1 MAWLNG
7 AAPDWCRFANWPRG
21 AAIAVLAAFALL
33 LGLAVVTARPPAR
46 SPSGMTS
53 SGPTA
58 ARAAEVA
65 KRDEDL
71 RLYDRIAERVAA
83 GDNYYRAA
91 VEEQRA
97 RGFPVRPG
105 LTVRL
110 PTLAFMTA
118 KLGQPGM
125 IALAALLGL
134 ALLAAWWRRLGSEP
148 GAGDKRLVCMLLLV
162 IGSSL
167 ALKPQYLVLHELWA
181 GLLLSL
187 SFALHRPGKWIGAWV
202 AAALALALRELA
214 LPFVLLMGAL
224 ALWRRDWREAVAW
237 AVLVGLF
244 VAGMALHLSQASQFV
259 SPEDP
264 ESPAWLVLRGLR
276 GWTSNIQL
284 NSVLQYLP
292 AWLAAPLALL
302 PLIGWVAWRSDAGVF
317 GTLLHSGYGLFFML
331 AGRDNNF
338 YWALL
343 VIPTWFLGLAFMPRA
358 LGDLARAS
366 LGKT

>member
-1 MAWLNG
+1 MNG
-7 AAPDWCRFANWPRG
+7 TAAKWCRFANWPRG
-21 AAIAVLAAFALL
+21 AAIAVLAGFALL
-33 LGLAVVTARPPAR
+33 LGLAVVTAHSPAGVEAR
-46 SPSGMTS
+46 F
-53 SGPTA
+53 GPAEARTA
-58 ARAAEVA
+58 QAVE
-65 KRDEDL
+65 RDEDL
-71 RLYDRIAERVAA
+71 LLYRHIAERVAA
-83 GDNYYRAA
+83 GDNYYQAA

-97 RGFPVRPG
+97 RNFPVRPG

-110 PTLAFMTA
+110 PALAFITA
-118 KLGQPGM
+118 GVGQPGLNV
-125 IALAALLGL
+125 LAAALGL
-134 ALLAAWWRRLGSEP
+134 ALLAAWWRMLGTEP
-148 GAGDKRLVCMLLLV
+148 GAHDKRIVCMLLLA
-162 IGSSL
+162 IGSGL
-167 ALKPQYLVLHELWA
+167 ALKPQYLVLHEVWA
-181 GLLLSL
+181 GLLLAL

-224 ALWRRDWREAVAW
+224 ALWRRDWREVAAW
-237 AVLVGLF
+237 AALVGLF

-259 SPEDP
+259 SPADP

-302 PLIGWVAWRSDAGVF
+302 PLIGWAAWRSDAGVF
-317 GTLLHSGYGLFFML
+317 GTLLHSGYGLLFML

-338 YWALL
+338 YWALV

-358 LGDLARAS
+358 LGDLWRSA

>member
-1 MAWLNG
+1 MNG
-7 AAPDWCRFANWPRG
+7 TAPDWRRFAHWPRG
-21 AAIAVLAAFALL
+21 AALGVLAAFALL
-33 LGLAVVTARPPAR
+33 LGLAVITARQPVHVQSDAAL
-46 SPSGMTS
+46 
-53 SGPTA
+53 SGPAQVSA
-58 ARAAEVA
+58 ADTIE
-65 KRDEDL
+65 RDEDL

-83 GDNYYRAA
+83 GEDYYQAA

-110 PTLAFMTA
+110 PTLALLTA
-118 KLGQPGM
+118 TLGQPGM
-125 IALAALLGL
+125 VALAALLGL
-134 ALLAAWWRRLGSEP
+134 AVLAAWWRRLGSEP
-148 GAGDKRLVCMLLLV
+148 GSGDKRVICMLLLV

-181 GLLLSL
+181 GLLLAL
-187 SFALHRPGKWIGAWV
+187 SFALHRPGRWIGAWV

-224 ALWRRDWREAVAW
+224 ALWRRDWREAAAW
-237 AVLVGLF
+237 AGLVGLF
-244 VAGMALHLSQASQFV
+244 VAGMVLHLSQASQVV

-264 ESPAWLVLRGLR
+264 ASPAWLVLRGLR
-276 GWTSNIQL
+276 GWTSNLQL

-302 PLIGWVAWRSDAGVF
+302 PLIGWISWRSDAGIF

-338 YWALL
+338 YWALV
-343 VIPTWFLGLAFMPRA
+343 VIPTWFLGLAFMPGALRDLWRA
-358 LGDLARAS
+358 A

>member
-1 MAWLNG
+1 
-7 AAPDWCRFANWPRG
+7 
-21 AAIAVLAAFALL
+21 V
-33 LGLAVVTARPPAR
+33 
-46 SPSGMTS
+46 
-53 SGPTA
+53 
-58 ARAAEVA
+58 E
-65 KRDEDL
+65 RDQDL
-71 RLYDRIAERVAA
+71 QLYDRIAERVAA
-83 GDNYYRAA
+83 GDNYYQAA

-97 RGFPVRPG
+97 RSFPVRPG

-110 PTLAFMTA
+110 PTLAFITA
-118 KLGQPGM
+118 AIGQTGLTV
-125 IALAALLGL
+125 LAAGLAL
-134 ALLAAWWRRLGSEP
+134 ALLAAWWRRLGTEP
-148 GAGDKRLVCMLLLV
+148 GAADKRIVCMLLLA

-202 AAALALALRELA
+202 AAAMALALRELA

-224 ALWRRDWREAVAW
+224 ALWRRDWREAAAW

-244 VAGMALHLSQASQFV
+244 VAGLALHLSQASQFV

-264 ESPAWLVLRGLR
+264 ASPAWLVLRGLR

-284 NSVLQYLP
+284 NSVLQDLP

-302 PLIGWVAWRSDAGVF
+302 PLIGWAAWRSGAGVF

-338 YWALL
+338 YWALV

-358 LGDLARAS
+358 FGDLWKAAAARPA